1 MKALHTNASM
11 KAPKNA
17 AAAAKANKKAIK
29 EAIAEAPANP
39 ALEAATKSNEKPKR
53 VVKPASRKAK
63 TAELE
68 ARIEGPKDEVVPV
81 AGGVIVREPAKRPE
95 SWVLSTAEKPTKK
108 VWAIADSMP
117 GASRKEVIAAC
128 VAQGIA
134 PGTSRTQYQAWFKA
148 MRDSGKPVR

>member
-1 MKALHTNASM
+1 MSKKTTKAAI
-11 KAPKNA
+11 A
-17 AAAAKANKKAIK
+17 AAIT
-29 EAIAEAPANP
+29 EAPANP
-39 ALEAATKSNEKPKR
+39 ALEAATGSNEKPKR
-53 VVKPASRKAK
+53 VVKPATRKAK

-68 ARIEGPKDEVVPV
+68 ARIETTDAKPGYKVEHRPAEKGGDTIV
-81 AGGVIVREPAKRPE
+81 AKEPAKRPE